1 MRSLPSLLSVLLAAT
16 AAQGAVIAQWNFNGG
31 SAATVPGGS
40 SSPTTFIGNGSA
52 ALIGS
57 ASGTFADGTT
67 DGRSSDPITIAPS
80 NYAWN
85 TTTYGPAGNQDLSNG
100 VRFHV
105 STVGYTGIT
114 LSFDLRTSGTASRY
128 AAVQYTS
135 NGTTWTTADF
145 VTANAGD
152 TWFKQNTF
160 NLSSITAVNDNTDF
174 GIRIVAAWE
183 STATGA
189 GANNLVAANTGSTYG
204 STGTWRFDMV
214 TINGVPEPSCLILAS
229 FSSSILLRRR
239 RSIS

>member
-1 MRSLPSLLSVLLAAT
+1 MKTLPIIISLFFAAIT
-16 AAQGAVIAQWNFNGG
+16 AQGAVITQWNFNGG
-31 SAATVPGGS
+31 STTTVPGGS
-40 SSPTTFIGNGSA
+40 SSPSASIGNGTA
-52 ALIGS
+52 VLNGS
-57 ASGTFADGTT
+57 ASATFADGTT
-67 DGRSSDPITIAPS
+67 NGRSSDPVTTAPS

-85 TTTYGPAGNQDLSNG
+85 TTTYGPAGNSDLSNG

-114 LSFDLRTSGTASRY
+114 LSFDLRTSSTASRY
-128 AAVQYTS
+128 AAVQYTL
-135 NGTTWTTADF
+135 NGTTWTTAGF

-160 NLSSITAVNDNTDF
+160 DLSSITAVNHNANF

-189 GANNLVAANTGSTYG
+189 GANSLVPAATGSTYG
-204 STGTWRFDMV
+204 SGGTWRFDMV
-214 TINGVPEPSCLILAS
+214 TINGVPEPSCVIFAS
-229 FSSSILLRRR
+229 FSSLLLLRRS